1 MTWIEGEIRVKRL
14 TDARRSRCFFCEA
27 ADAECA
33 FAAGEFSAP
42 CPDYRRYQR
51 LAAIENILGDDYDL
65 DRLKELV
72 QADREGRC
80 AVTPC
85 KQGDIVYIITEPQ
98 NVKGLDLGDVP
109 DTEYEKKR
117 VFECIVGSITIWD
130 GGSHIQIIL
139 LHNGE
144 RVAHYIQ
151 PKDFKNGVVHFNRE
165 NAEAVLQNHKDQEK
179 LPEAYQH
186 QIMSRFCRKD

>member
-1 MTWIEGEIRVKRL
+1 MERL
-14 TDARRSRCFFCEA
+14 TYDFCIAGKHYWQVKGADDLECSEVCRSRDDEGCNGCPIA
-27 ADAECA
+27 NA
-33 FAAGEFSAP
+33 F
-42 CPDYRRYQR
+42 DR
-51 LAAIENILGDDYDL
+51 LAAIEDILGDDYDL

-72 QADREGRC
+72 EADREGRC

>member
-1 MTWIEGEIRVKRL
+1 MERL
-14 TDARRSRCFFCEA
+14 TYDFCIAGKHCWQVKGADNLECSEVCKSRDDEGCNGCPI
-27 ADAECA
+27 ADA
-33 FAAGEFSAP
+33 F
-42 CPDYRRYQR
+42 DR

-65 DRLKELV
+65 DRLKDLV
-72 QADREGRC
+72 EADREGRC

>member
-1 MTWIEGEIRVKRL
+1 MEKYFCYGKKNFCDSFDKCRFCKFADGTGCVDGKLAHSILSGIFGE
-14 TDARRSRCFFCEA
+14 
-27 ADAECA
+27 
-33 FAAGEFSAP
+33 
-42 CPDYRRYQR
+42 
-51 LAAIENILGDDYDL
+51 DYDL

-85 KQGDIVYIITEPQ
+85 KQGDIVYLITEPQ

>member
-1 MTWIEGEIRVKRL
+1 MERL
-14 TDARRSRCFFCEA
+14 TYDFCIAGKRYWQVKGADNLECSEVCRSRDDEGCNGCPIA
-27 ADAECA
+27 NA
-33 FAAGEFSAP
+33 F
-42 CPDYRRYQR
+42 DR
-51 LAAIENILGDDYDL
+51 LAAIEEILGDDYDL
-65 DRLKELV
+65 DRLKEMV
-72 QADREGRC
+72 EADREGRC

-85 KQGDIVYIITEPQ
+85 KQGDIVYLITEPQ

>member
-1 MTWIEGEIRVKRL
+1 MKRL
-14 TDARRSRCFFCEA
+14 TNARNRCVFCKA
-27 ADAECA
+27 ADEECA

-42 CPDYRRYQR
+42 CPDYKTYQR
-51 LAAIENILGDDYDL
+51 LSAIEDILGDDYDL
-65 DRLKELV
+65 DRLEKLV
-72 QADREGRC
+72 QADRGGRC

-85 KQGDIVYIITEPQ
+85 KQGDIVYLITEPQ

>member
-1 MTWIEGEIRVKRL
+1 MKSVFSQKPCDTCFVDSQVGNPYNWERECDRCIKLGQWRNEVLIRLSKIE
-14 TDARRSRCFFCEA
+14 D
-27 ADAECA
+27 
-33 FAAGEFSAP
+33 
-42 CPDYRRYQR
+42 
-51 LAAIENILGDDYDL
+51 ILGDDYDL

-72 QADREGRC
+72 QADRGGRC

-85 KQGDIVYIITEPQ
+85 KQGDIVYLITEPQ

-117 VFECIVGSITIWD
+117 VFECIVGSTTIWD

-165 NAEAVLQNHKDQEK
+165 NAEAVLQNHKDQKK

-186 QIMSRFCRKD
+186 QIMSRFCRKE

>member
-1 MTWIEGEIRVKRL
+1 MERL
-14 TDARRSRCFFCEA
+14 TYDFCIAGKRYWQVKGTDNLECSEVCRSRDDEGCNGCPIA
-27 ADAECA
+27 NA
-33 FAAGEFSAP
+33 F
-42 CPDYRRYQR
+42 DR
-51 LAAIENILGDDYDL
+51 LAAIEEILGDDYDL
-65 DRLKELV
+65 DRLKEMV
-72 QADREGRC
+72 EADREGRC

-85 KQGDIVYIITEPQ
+85 KQGDIVYLITEPQ

-186 QIMSRFCRKD
+186 QIMSRFCRKN